1 MTAVLIDPI
10 EAKRLYQA
18 AYDFL
23 VNRPGATREMVERHL
38 SPLPTS
44 QRPTTLAGIYEHL
57 LESAQ
62 NATMSPKVIGGAIG
76 GIANL
81 WSVLLEFEPRAIAGA
96 FGLDDAR
103 VLDAVIAALH
113 PTGQVR
119 RVPQGLWPRFCRT
132 ITTGAAFLSQF
143 EDADDFFRW
152 VDSFDG
158 DPRSRPA
165 LPLVISR
172 EVAGIGFA
180 LACDFIKDLGYHNF
194 GKPDTHIK
202 KLLAA
207 LGICTSDDDF
217 VVFQAL
223 TAMAQRAGVPVFALD
238 TLLWLIGSG
247 NFYRDGVK
255 IGSHREAFIQ
265 HLKLIHAVG

>member
-10 EAKRLYQA
+10 EAKRLYRV

-23 VNRPGATREMVERHL
+23 VHRPGVTPEMVNRHL
-38 SPLPTS
+38 SPPPTS
-44 QRPTTLAGIYEHL
+44 QRPTTLAGVYEHL
-57 LESAQ
+57 LAAAQ

-76 GIANL
+76 GIAKL
-81 WSVLLEFEPRAIAGA
+81 RPVLLEFDPRAIAA
-96 FGLDDAR
+96 TFGLDDTK
-103 VLDAVIAALH
+103 VLDAVIATLH

-119 RVPQGLWPRFCRT
+119 RAPQSLWPRFCRT
-132 ITTGAAFLSQF
+132 ITTGAAFLSLF

-152 VDSFDG
+152 VDTFDH

-165 LPLVISR
+165 LPLVISQ

-180 LACDFIKDLGYHNF
+180 LACDFIKDMGYHNF

-207 LGICTSDDDF
+207 LGICTTNDDYL
-217 VVFQAL
+217 VLRAL
-223 TAMAQRAGVPVFALD
+223 TTLAQAAGVPVFALD
-238 TLLWLIGSG
+238 TLFWLIGSG
-247 NFYRDGVK
+247 HFYRDGVK
-255 IGSHREAFIQ
+255 IGNQREAFIQ
-265 HLKLIHAVG
+265 HLKSSRSSE